1 MNGQQAGNN
10 SYYLS
15 AFMLEDDVI
24 CILSTV
30 NCQYIAEPSLIEK

>member
-1 MNGQQAGNN
+1 MKRQQTDNG
-10 SYYLS
+10 SCHLS